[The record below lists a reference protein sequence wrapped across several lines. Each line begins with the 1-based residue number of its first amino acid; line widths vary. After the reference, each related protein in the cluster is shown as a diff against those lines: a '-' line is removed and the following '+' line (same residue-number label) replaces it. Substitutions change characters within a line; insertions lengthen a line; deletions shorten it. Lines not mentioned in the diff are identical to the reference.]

1 MLSDRSG
8 SMVLLPFP
16 FEVPLVLVTAAPE
29 GIMRLPVV
37 NGAEA
42 RRGLGAMMM
51 FRLFSN
57 KKRQWKQQ
65 STNTVNAA
73 TTGNRGVW
81 RSVLENAKWPCLKK
95 IASDSQIQLSFS
107 NIFLGSVPPTLRY
120 YSSLQVL
127 IWNLSFPW
135 FHHTTLYGEQ
145 HCLVN
150 MVKASTLDAFF
161 RHI

>member
-57 KKRQWKQQ
+57 KKRQ
-65 STNTVNAA
+65 
-73 TTGNRGVW
+73 
-81 RSVLENAKWPCLKK
+81 
-95 IASDSQIQLSFS
+95 
-107 NIFLGSVPPTLRY
+107 
-120 YSSLQVL
+120 
-127 IWNLSFPW
+127 
-135 FHHTTLYGEQ
+135 
-145 HCLVN
+145 
-150 MVKASTLDAFF
+150 
-161 RHI
+161 

>member
-81 RSVLENAKWPCLKK
+81 RSVFENAVTVFEKNSFRFANSTLLLKY
-95 IASDSQIQLSFS
+95 FS
-107 NIFLGSVPPTLRY
+107 RECTSYPRY
-120 YSSLQVL
+120 YSGLQVL
-127 IWNLSFPW
+127 IWNLSSPR